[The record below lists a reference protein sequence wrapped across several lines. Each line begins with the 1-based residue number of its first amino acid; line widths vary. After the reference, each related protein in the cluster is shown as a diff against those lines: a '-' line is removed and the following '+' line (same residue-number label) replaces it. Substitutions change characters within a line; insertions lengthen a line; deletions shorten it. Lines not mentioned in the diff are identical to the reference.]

1 VQPSVSVAAVVKVAY
16 WFARQAMSAQATIPS
31 ALNLPTGH
39 SHLVTAPPAEVASPV
54 HAVQPS
60 VSVVAVAKVA
70 YWFAGQAMTAQV
82 LTVSEYWPTGHVQV
96 VTAPPAEVA
105 GAVHASQPSVSVVA
119 VAKVAYWSAGQAMS
133 AQVPAGSVYMPI
145 PHSYMHAVAAPPAV
159 P

>member
-1 VQPSVSVAAVVKVAY
+1 
-16 WFARQAMSAQATIPS
+16 
-31 ALNLPTGH
+31 
-39 SHLVTAPPAEVASPV
+39 
-54 HAVQPS
+54 VQPS
-60 VSVVAVAKVA
+60 VSVVASVFVA
-70 YWFAGQAMTAQV
+70 YSFAAQVISMQV